1 MYMKMRS
8 LHKKLRRKD
17 GRLSFFTFHGEKRIG
32 VYVYYQNIY
41 NYLPF
46 IYCFSIFPLKIESN
60 MGIVHILSKGG
71 NANEQMD

>member
-17 GRLSFFTFHGEKRIG
+17 RRLSFFTFHGEKRID
-32 VYVYYQNIY
+32 VYVYCQKIY
-41 NYLPF
+41 KYLPF
-46 IYCFSIFPLKIESN
+46 IYYFSISPLKIESN

-71 NANEQMD
+71 NANEQMG